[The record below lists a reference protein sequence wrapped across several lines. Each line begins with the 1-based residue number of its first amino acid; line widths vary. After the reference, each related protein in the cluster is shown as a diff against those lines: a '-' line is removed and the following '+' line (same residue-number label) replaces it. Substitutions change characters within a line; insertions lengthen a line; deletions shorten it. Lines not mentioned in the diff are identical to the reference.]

1 MKTTDKNTSWNQDLL
16 DHATNLEMQATV
28 ARFVALAETRRDAL
42 AATWDLAMMAVHA
55 KAAKAATARGNAP
68 PAAPAP
74 VSHLLTKFADAM
86 RERILAIGAELR
98 TAEVQRL
105 AVIAPRVLASIEQQD
120 KTVIDLIA
128 GILQLSPGWAAMWI
142 SAHLD
147 AIETRFAS

>member
-1 MKTTDKNTSWNQDLL
+1 
-16 DHATNLEMQATV
+16 
-28 ARFVALAETRRDAL
+28 
-42 AATWDLAMMAVHA
+42 
-55 KAAKAATARGNAP
+55 
-68 PAAPAP
+68 
-74 VSHLLTKFADAM
+74 M